1 MADRRSLTEGI
12 NQKMPPPM
20 DPATERAFVHSGTA
34 GATVQSG
41 GTIRRTPITTRM
53 REDFAK
59 ALKRASLERQLSGEQ
74 PNAIMEII
82 EQAIEPWLRANGYLS

>member
-1 MADRRSLTEGI
+1 MVDRRPLTEGI
-12 NQKMPPPM
+12 TQKMPPPM
-20 DPATERAFVHSGTA
+20 DPATERAFVHSGVS
-34 GATVQSG
+34 GAAAQVG
-41 GTIRRTPITTRM
+41 GTMRRTPITTRM

-82 EQAIEPWLRANGYLS
+82 EQAIEPWLKANGYLP